1 MSTKMIPTE
10 MSTQIQATVLEYFA
24 GERQEMLLILGG
36 SLLVT
41 ILALWLWITT
51 RTGFAAAFAITV
63 IASSVLFS
71 ATAVSLLVR
80 DKSLSNALVKAAG
93 QEIQATTLAAERERI
108 NVVLS
113 KYPYYRYA
121 AAGIAL
127 VALLGL
133 MLSSHGWIHG
143 VAAGLF
149 ILVLAQVLIDHYSE
163 RRAASYLKGLT
174 PASSVQGL

>member
-1 MSTKMIPTE
+1 MSTKMISTE
-10 MSTQIQATVLEYFA
+10 INAQIQAAVLDYFA
-24 GERQEMLLILGG
+24 GERREMLLILGG

-41 ILALWLWITT
+41 ALTLWLWMVT

-63 IASSVLFS
+63 VAAAILFS
-71 ATAVSLLVR
+71 GTAVSLLVR
-80 DKSLSNALVKAAG
+80 DKALSNTVMKATG
-93 QEIQATTLAAERERI
+93 PEIQAATLAAERVRI
-108 NVVLS
+108 AVVLS

-149 ILVLAQVLIDHYSE
+149 ILVVAQVLIDHYSE
-163 RRAASYLKGLT
+163 RRGASYLESLT